1 MGDKLEKKIEN
12 EISDDLEF
20 GNDLENHTQN
30 APEEA
35 VHVEAA
41 DEKHTQNL
49 QAFAKRKM
57 NLTLIFFIILI
68 AAVAYTS
75 YQAVNNVTTLT
86 SLYAQHT
93 QLERFKASL
102 PNILL
107 PLNDFILIKNNSD
120 IKKIDAAIQTYRQLY
135 KEVSRFENLTT
146 DDAKALKEV
155 SQMMVEV
162 TSLASDITKGKIP
175 YEQAGSLA
183 VVAHNLVFVGG
194 EKIHNVAEHLSD
206 TLSEQTDVAIK
217 QMTVLSI
224 INLVMIVA
232 VLFLLFG
239 LNRVFTRNITS
250 HISGAAEN
258 IADSS
263 EEILLAVDRQATAST
278 TQAGTVVGVT
288 QELKEMSASAV
299 KIAATANSVEKIAVA
314 TSLAATEGAKAV
326 QEAIGHM
333 ELIREEVTRI
343 AEKVTDAGR
352 KAEQILE
359 SIDSIQEIADETHLL
374 ALNASIESSAAGEY
388 GKRFSVVASEV
399 RRLSERAKEFTEE
412 IQVVV
417 NEVHSSTK
425 ESIAVTQK
433 GLEEVAKGVQI
444 ARRAGDALA
453 KMQDMSSKTSQA
465 VHTIAMAT
473 NRQSDSSQ
481 DFADT
486 MQQITLV
493 LQDSAEQLHAS
504 RESATKLNEVSD
516 ELRKFL

>member
-1 MGDKLEKKIEN
+1 MSET
-12 EISDDLEF
+12 
-20 GNDLENHTQN
+20 LENKSLEN
-30 APEEA
+30 KPKDEFEA
-35 VHVEAA
+35 SALDNVEHESEIASQPDKADKKAA
-41 DEKHTQNL
+41 LNL

-57 NLTLIFFIILI
+57 NLTLLFFIVLI

-75 YQAVNNVTTLT
+75 YQAMNNVSTLT
-86 SLYAQHT
+86 SLYEQQT
-93 QLERFKASL
+93 KLEKFKGSL

-107 PLNDFILIKNNSD
+107 PLNDYLLVKSKGDIEKLDQAIKAYA
-120 IKKIDAAIQTYRQLY
+120 KLY
-135 KEVSRFENLTT
+135 AEVLQFENLN
-146 DDAKALKEV
+146 DEDAQALGEV
-155 SQMMVEV
+155 SQMMGEV
-162 TSLASDITKGKIP
+162 TSLAEDITSGKIP

-183 VVAHNLVFVGG
+183 IVAQSLVFVGG
-194 EKIHNVAEHLSD
+194 EKINTVAERLSKV
-206 TLSEQTDVAIK
+206 LSEQTDA
-217 QMTVLSI
+217 SI
-224 INLVMIVA
+224 DEMKTFSVFNIALIVG
-232 VLFLLFG
+232 VLFLLFS
-239 LNRVFTRNITS
+239 LNKVFTRNITAL
-250 HISGAAEN
+250 ISDSSKN
-258 IADSS
+258 IANFS
-263 EEILLAVDRQATAST
+263 EEILLSVDRQATASS

-288 QELKEMSASAV
+288 EELGQMSVAAV

-314 TSLAATEGAKAV
+314 TSSAALEGGRAV

-359 SIDSIQEIADETHLL
+359 SVDSIQEIADETHLL
-374 ALNASIESSAAGEY
+374 ALNASIESAAAGEF

-425 ESIAVTQK
+425 DSIVVTQK

-444 ARRAGDALA
+444 ARRAGDALG

-473 NRQSDSSQ
+473 QRQSDSSQ
-481 DFADT
+481 DFVDT
-486 MQQITLV
+486 MRQITSL
-493 LQDSAEQLHAS
+493 LQESAEQMHIS
-504 RESATKLNEVSD
+504 RESATELNEVSD
-516 ELRKFL
+516 KLRKFL